1 MTILDRFSMLLF
13 QPDAATYDLY
23 HEPLF
28 REAIVFVTIYAALS
42 GLSSVLVVSMDVGGT
57 GFLFITFLGSFL
69 VVYLMWVFLSVG
81 LHVAASAWGGTGL
94 LPNAFGYVGLAT
106 APMILTTAVAI
117 IAILVLPSV
126 VEDDPQGAVKNFNL
140 ILTLVGMAWG
150 WPGILCYFGM
160 RNAERLDSFK
170 AFILIFF
177 AFCLL
182 AGFIVVSS
190 NVLE

>member
-1 MTILDRFSMLLF
+1 MTLIDRFSMLLF

-23 HEPLF
+23 DQPAF
-28 REAIVFVTIYAALS
+28 RDALVFVTIYAVLS
-42 GLSSVLVVSMDVGGT
+42 GLSSVMVVSMDVGGS

-69 VVYLMWVFLSVG
+69 VVYLMWVFLSLG
-81 LHVAASAWGGTGL
+81 LHIAASAWGGSGL

-106 APMILTTAVAI
+106 APMILTTAVAVVSTI
-117 IAILVLPSV
+117 ILPSV
-126 VEDDPQGAVKNFNL
+126 VEDDPQGAVRNFIL

-170 AFILIFF
+170 AFILVLI
-177 AFCLL
+177 AFCIV
-182 AGFIVVSS
+182 AGYVIISS